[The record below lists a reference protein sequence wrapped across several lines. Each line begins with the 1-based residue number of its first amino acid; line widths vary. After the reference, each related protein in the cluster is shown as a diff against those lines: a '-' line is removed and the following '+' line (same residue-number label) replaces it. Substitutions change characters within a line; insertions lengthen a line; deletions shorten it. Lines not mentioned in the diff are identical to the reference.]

1 VDLSGHLID
10 GKYQLVSLAG
20 EGGMASVYKAV
31 VRGAAGFQRP
41 VAVKHI
47 KPEYRALKNY
57 IDMFIEEAR
66 VGSELAHPNIVQ
78 VHDFCSEAG
87 SYYLIMEWVEG
98 IDLGALIKV
107 NRDNVRDVPWPVAA
121 SIAIGTLRGLGAA
134 HDRVAPDGTP
144 APVIH
149 RDVSPHN
156 VLLGLNGAVKLS
168 DFGLARARDRAASL
182 TAPGTVKGKL
192 SYLAPE
198 VTFGKPNT
206 VQSDLFG
213 VGSVLWETLT
223 GDRLFDGKN
232 DIEIFKKIRA
242 CQIPSIQA
250 RRKDVPAALA
260 AVLET
265 ALSADPADRYATA
278 DEFAHALDQVVK
290 QAAGVNTAAALG
302 AAVADARMQLRLHER
317 DTDDQSTTEHRTDE
331 VSVVEADVDPV
342 EPHDSLRPIDALD
355 PEPGLEPEPEALGDP
370 PAPPRRHG
378 RAAPKPATVP
388 RARRMTPV
396 PDDD

>member
-1 VDLSGHLID
+1 VDLSGRLID

-31 VRGAAGFQRP
+31 VRGAAGFQRT

-78 VHDFCSEAG
+78 VHDFCSEGG

-98 IDLGALIKV
+98 VDLGTLIRV
-107 NRDNVRDVPWPVAA
+107 YRDAVREVPWPVAVT
-121 SIAIGTLRGLGAA
+121 IAIGTLRGLGAA

-156 VLLGLNGAVKLS
+156 VLLGLNGAVKLT

-242 CQIPSIQA
+242 CHVPSIQT
-250 RRKDVPAALA
+250 RRADVPAALA
-260 AVLET
+260 AVLEV
-265 ALSADPADRYATA
+265 ALSADPANRYATA
-278 DEFAHALDQVVK
+278 DEFAHALDQGFQPLTTPAHEDQNDKRGRKHEESRRQKHDVS
-290 QAAGVNTAAALG
+290 QGQP
-302 AAVADARMQLRLHER
+302 RRQLL
-317 DTDDQSTTEHRTDE
+317 QSTVTW
-331 VSVVEADVDPV
+331 
-342 EPHDSLRPIDALD
+342 PHQRS
-355 PEPGLEPEPEALGDP
+355 
-370 PAPPRRHG
+370 H
-378 RAAPKPATVP
+378 
-388 RARRMTPV
+388 
-396 PDDD
+396 PDNDQWHQ

>member
-1 VDLSGHLID
+1 MNLGGRLID

-31 VRGAAGFQRP
+31 VRGAAGFQRT

-98 IDLGALIKV
+98 VDLGTLIKV
-107 NRDNVRDVPWPVAA
+107 NRDAVRDVPWPVAVT
-121 SIAIGTLRGLGAA
+121 IAIGTLRGLGAA

-156 VLLGLNGAVKLS
+156 ILLGLNGAVKLS

-242 CQIPSIQA
+242 CQIPSIQG
-250 RRKDVPAALA
+250 RRKDLPPALA
-260 AVLET
+260 AILEV
-265 ALSADPADRYATA
+265 ALSPDPGHRYATA

-290 QAAGVNTAAALG
+290 QAVGINTPSALG
-302 AAVADARMQLRLHER
+302 AAVAEARAQLKVTER
-317 DTDDQSTTEHRTDE
+317 DADDLPTTEHRTDE
-331 VSVVEADVDPV
+331 PTIVDPV
-342 EPHDSLRPIDALD
+342 APISPAELHAAHQ
-355 PEPGLEPEPEALGDP
+355 PFGAGLASPV
-370 PAPPRRHG
+370 
-378 RAAPKPATVP
+378 TVP
-388 RARRMTPV
+388 GTRRRMTPI
-396 PDDD
+396 PDED

>member
-1 VDLSGHLID
+1 MDLSGHVID
-10 GKYQLVSLAG
+10 GKYQLVTIAG
-20 EGGMASVYKAV
+20 EGGMATVYKALI
-31 VRGAAGFQRP
+31 RGAAGFQRP

-87 SYYLIMEWVEG
+87 SYYLVMEWVEG

-107 NRDNVRDVPWPVAA
+107 YRDGKRDVPWPLAVA
-121 SIAIGTLRGLGAA
+121 IGIGTLHGLGAA

-156 VLLGLNGAVKLS
+156 ILLGVNGVVKLS
-168 DFGLARARDRAASL
+168 DFGLARARDRAGSL

-198 VTFGKPNT
+198 VTFGKPNS

-223 GDRLFDGKN
+223 GERLFDGRT

-242 CQIPSIQA
+242 CQVPPIA
-250 RRKDVPAALA
+250 ERRPDVPGALA
-260 AVLET
+260 AVLDTSLAADPSHRFGTAEEFAQ
-265 ALSADPADRYATA
+265 ALSQVMKQSVGPSPASALGVAVAEARKVMHPEDNTDHLPTA
-278 DEFAHALDQVVK
+278 AHASVEIDMDEELVT
-290 QAAGVNTAAALG
+290 TAPAIKS
-302 AAVADARMQLRLHER
+302 RPP
-317 DTDDQSTTEHRTDE
+317 ST
-331 VSVVEADVDPV
+331 
-342 EPHDSLRPIDALD
+342 
-355 PEPGLEPEPEALGDP
+355 
-370 PAPPRRHG
+370 
-378 RAAPKPATVP
+378 
-388 RARRMTPV
+388 
-396 PDDD
+396 

>member
-10 GKYQLVSLAG
+10 GKYELLSLAG

-107 NRDNVRDVPWPVAA
+107 NRDAVRDVPWPVAA
-121 SIAIGTLRGLGAA
+121 TIAIGTLRGLGAA

-156 VLLGLNGAVKLS
+156 VLLGINGSIKLS

-242 CQIPSIQA
+242 CKIPSIQA
-250 RRKDVPAALA
+250 RRKDVPPALA
-260 AVLET
+260 RVLEL
-265 ALSADPADRYATA
+265 ALSADPAARFATA

-290 QAAGVNTAAALG
+290 TAAINTAAALA
-302 AAVADARMQLRLHER
+302 AAVAEARAELRSQDSS
-317 DTDDQSTTEHRTDE
+317 DTDDQSTTEHRAEIGIE
-331 VSVVEADVDPV
+331 VSVSESD
-342 EPHDSLRPIDALD
+342 IAL
-355 PEPGLEPEPEALGDP
+355 PAP
-370 PAPPRRHG
+370 PAPGQSEPARRTHQPFGGAMTTRGPR
-378 RAAPKPATVP
+378 
-388 RARRMTPV
+388 RRMTPI
-396 PDDD
+396 PDED

>member
-1 VDLSGHLID
+1 VDLAGRLID

-31 VRGAAGFQRP
+31 VRGAAGFQRT

-98 IDLGALIKV
+98 VDLGTLIKV
-107 NRDNVRDVPWPVAA
+107 YRDAVRDVPWPVAVT
-121 SIAIGTLRGLGAA
+121 IAIGTLRGLGAA

-156 VLLGLNGAVKLS
+156 VLLGVNGAVKLS

-242 CQIPSIQA
+242 CQIPPIQA
-250 RRKDVPAALA
+250 RRKDIPAALA
-260 AVLET
+260 AILEL
-265 ALSADPADRYATA
+265 ALSAEPANRYATA
-278 DEFAHALDQVVK
+278 DEFAHALDQVIK
-290 QAAGVNTAAALG
+290 QAVGVNTAAMLG
-302 AAVADARMQLRLHER
+302 AAVAEARAQLKVVER
-317 DTDDQSTTEHRTDE
+317 DADDLPTTEHRTDE
-331 VSVVEADVDPV
+331 HAAVA
-342 EPHDSLRPIDALD
+342 
-355 PEPGLEPEPEALGDP
+355 PEPDPEPEPELEAEPTLPDGKVNLAGLHRAQQFGADI
-370 PAPPRRHG
+370 PAPV
-378 RAAPKPATVP
+378 TVP
-388 RARRMTPV
+388 GTRRRMTPR
-396 PDDD
+396 PDED

>member
-1 VDLSGHLID
+1 VDLSGHVID

-31 VRGAAGFQRP
+31 VRGAAGFQRT

-78 VHDFCSEAG
+78 VHDFCSESG

-98 IDLGALIKV
+98 IDLGAMIKAY
-107 NRDNVRDVPWPVAA
+107 RETGRDVPWPLAA
-121 SIAIGTLRGLGAA
+121 TIGIGTLRGLGAA

-156 VLLGLNGAVKLS
+156 VLLGVNGAVKLS

-232 DIEIFKKIRA
+232 DIEVFKKIRA
-242 CQIPSIQA
+242 CQIPSIQT
-250 RRKDVPAALA
+250 RRKDVPAAFA
-260 AVLET
+260 AILEL
-265 ALSADPADRYATA
+265 ALSADPANRYATA

-290 QAAGVNTAAALG
+290 QAVGFNTATALG
-302 AAVADARMQLRLHER
+302 TAVAEVRARLKQTTP
-317 DTDDQSTTEHRTDE
+317 DSDDQSTTEHRANLDLE
-331 VSVVEADVDPV
+331 ISVESVGARPPDPS
-342 EPHDSLRPIDALD
+342 EPTALPELPPLYEGAEPTPNSITVPGFRRRPPSQ
-355 PEPGLEPEPEALGDP
+355 PEPDKD
-370 PAPPRRHG
+370 
-378 RAAPKPATVP
+378 KP
-388 RARRMTPV
+388 
-396 PDDD
+396 

>member
-1 VDLSGHLID
+1 VDLSGHVID
-10 GKYQLVSLAG
+10 GKYQLVSIAG
-20 EGGMASVYKAV
+20 EGGMATVYKALI
-31 VRGAAGFQRP
+31 RGAAGFQRP

-87 SYYLIMEWVEG
+87 SYYLVMEWVEG
-98 IDLGALIKV
+98 IDLGALIKAY
-107 NRDNVRDVPWPVAA
+107 RDDRRDVPWPLAVA
-121 SIAIGTLRGLGAA
+121 IGIGTLQGLGAA

-156 VLLGLNGAVKLS
+156 ILLGVNGVVKLS
-168 DFGLARARDRAASL
+168 DFGLARARDRAGSL

-223 GDRLFDGKN
+223 GDRLFDGRT

-242 CQIPSIQA
+242 CQVPPITD
-250 RRKDVPAALA
+250 RRRDVPAALA
-260 AVLET
+260 AVLDTSLAAE
-265 ALSADPADRYATA
+265 PANRFATA
-278 DEFAHALDQVVK
+278 EEFAQALTQVMK
-290 QAAGVNTAAALG
+290 QTVGPSPASALG
-302 AAVADARMQLRLHER
+302 AAVIDARRLLNPEEN
-317 DTDDQSTTEHRTDE
+317 TDNLPTTELAARAGSIE
-331 VSVVEADVDPV
+331 IDVDV
-342 EPHDSLRPIDALD
+342 DE
-355 PEPGLEPEPEALGDP
+355 GT
-370 PAPPRRHG
+370 AP
-378 RAAPKPATVP
+378 TVP
-388 RARRMTPV
+388 AIKRHTV
-396 PDDD
+396 PPGSTSDDK

>member
-1 VDLSGHLID
+1 
-10 GKYQLVSLAG
+10 
-20 EGGMASVYKAV
+20 MATVYKAV
-31 VRGAAGFQRP
+31 IRGAAGFQRT

-47 KPEYRALKNY
+47 RPEFRALKNY

-78 VHDFCSEAG
+78 VHDFVNENS
-87 SYYLIMEWVEG
+87 SYYLVMEWVDG
-98 IDLGALIKV
+98 IDLSTFIKTF
-107 NRDNVRDVPWPVAA
+107 RDSKRDVPWPLAVA
-121 SIAIGTLRGLGAA
+121 IGIGTLRGLGAA

-156 VLLGLNGAVKLS
+156 VMLGINGVVKLS

-223 GDRLFDGKN
+223 GERLFDGKT
-232 DIEIFKKIRA
+232 DVEIFKKIRA
-242 CQIPSIQA
+242 CAIPPIA
-250 RRKDVPAALA
+250 DRRPDIPASLVAVMEMALA
-260 AVLET
+260 A
-265 ALSADPADRYATA
+265 DPANRYATA
-278 DEFAHALDQVVK
+278 DEFAHALGQVMK
-290 QAAGVNTAAALG
+290 QAVGINANSALG
-302 AAVADARMQLRLHER
+302 AAVQDAKARIAADEAAEQLATSQH
-317 DTDDQSTTEHRTDE
+317 DAPAATSNSMD
-331 VSVVEADVDPV
+331 VEFSRADGTV
-342 EPHDSLRPIDALD
+342 EPIPLT
-355 PEPGLEPEPEALGDP
+355 
-370 PAPPRRHG
+370 HG
-378 RAAPKPATVP
+378 RRPSGPVDSTVMTDPQLQPKK
-388 RARRMTPV
+388 
-396 PDDD
+396 

>member
-31 VRGAAGFQRP
+31 VRGAAGFQRA

-47 KPEYRALKNY
+47 KPEFRALKNY

-78 VHDFCSEAG
+78 VHDFCSESG

-107 NRDNVRDVPWPVAA
+107 YRDNVLGVPWPLAVT
-121 SIAIGTLRGLGAA
+121 IAIGTLRGLGAA

-156 VLLGLNGAVKLS
+156 VLLGLNGAIKLS

-242 CQIPSIQA
+242 CQIPSIQT
-250 RRKDVPAALA
+250 RRKDVPAPLA
-260 AVLET
+260 AVLEV
-265 ALSADPADRYATA
+265 ALSADPANRYATA

-290 QAAGVNTAAALG
+290 QAVGFNPATALG
-302 AAVADARMQLRLHER
+302 AAVAEARAKLKHDEHNEHNEHNGPELTEDADEE
-317 DTDDQSTTEHRTDE
+317 STTEHRTDE
-331 VSVVEADVDPV
+331 LAVIAAEGHDDSVM
-342 EPHDSLRPIDALD
+342 
-355 PEPGLEPEPEALGDP
+355 LEPAEHLP
-370 PAPPRRHG
+370 PFGGAIASPVTVPGIKRPRSRTPRR
-378 RAAPKPATVP
+378 
-388 RARRMTPV
+388 
-396 PDDD
+396 DDD

>member
-1 VDLSGHLID
+1 VDLSGHVID
-10 GKYQLVSLAG
+10 GKYELISIAG
-20 EGGMASVYKAV
+20 EGGMATVYKAV
-31 VRGAAGFQRP
+31 VRGAAGFQRK

-78 VHDFCSEAG
+78 VHDFCSEDG
-87 SYYLIMEWVEG
+87 SYYLVMEWVDG
-98 IDLGALIKV
+98 IDLGGFIKAHGDMG
-107 NRDNVRDVPWPVAA
+107 RPVPWTLAA
-121 SIAIGTLRGLGAA
+121 TIGIGTLRGLGAA

-156 VLLGLNGAVKLS
+156 VLLGINGVVKLS

-206 VQSDLFG
+206 AQSDLFG

-223 GDRLFDGKN
+223 GERLFDGKT

-242 CQIPSIQA
+242 CQVPPIA
-250 RRKDVPAALA
+250 ERRPDVPAALV
-260 AVLET
+260 AVLDT
-265 ALSADPADRYATA
+265 SLSADPANRYVTA
-278 DEFAHALDQVVK
+278 DEFALALGQVMK
-290 QAAGVNTAAALG
+290 QAVGVNAAAELG
-302 AAVADARMQLRLHER
+302 AAVAMARGRLDPD
-317 DTDDQSTTEHRTDE
+317 DTDNLSTTEHQTQSGSVE
-331 VSVVEADVDPV
+331 VEFSRAGVTT
-342 EPHDSLRPIDALD
+342 
-355 PEPGLEPEPEALGDP
+355 PGHKP
-370 PAPPRRHG
+370 PKG
-378 RAAPKPATVP
+378 
-388 RARRMTPV
+388 
-396 PDDD
+396 